1 MEKEGVR
8 QAITDALRYWEPR
21 RLAYNGVLVLVVL
34 TCFFW
39 RYPASKIALSVD
51 SLLFLF
57 VLAVLANVAYCAAYV
72 PDVFAQL
79 SGFRDQWQR
88 YRWIVFVI
96 GLLFAGVLARFWVV
110 AMVGDIPP
118 VPH

>member
-1 MEKEGVR
+1 MEKASIR

-34 TCFFW
+34 TCFLW
-39 RYPASKIALSVD
+39 RYPASRASVSVD
-51 SLLFLF
+51 SLLFVFL
-57 VLAVLANVAYCAAYV
+57 LAVLANVAYCAAYV

-88 YRWIVFVI
+88 FRWIVFVI
-96 GLLFAGVLARFWVV
+96 GSLFAGVLARFWIL
-110 AMVGDIPP
+110 AMLGSA
-118 VPH
+118 